1 MTDDAGAPVSPIGSA
16 QVGSAPVGSAPVR
29 PAPRGSASGG
39 SAPRGELG
47 LLLGAGFDLPEI
59 ARQVL
64 NATVPGFADATSVFV
79 LERLFRGEPAARPV
93 GGVVL
98 ARRLGSG
105 FSSTRQQSS
114 DTAFPPGEVIAF
126 AEDSPLGRCVHSGLP
141 VVYEQLD
148 GATLDQVRSDGKTM
162 LARYTSF
169 LALPMIVHDTVI
181 GFIGLAREPGK
192 LAFASSDA
200 TAAATLVARAGT
212 TIVGALTLL
221 KQRTI
226 ADALQRG
233 LLAAEPPAPSR
244 LEMAGRCLPAD
255 RQLIGGDW
263 YDVIPL
269 PRDRTGLVV
278 GDVMGHGPEAAAIM
292 AQLRAAAHALA
303 DLDLPP
309 AELLERLNRLAATLP
324 NLVLATCAYAVIDPL
339 SRECAIAGA
348 GHLPPVLAFPD
359 GTTRILDLPAGESL
373 GLGTEIYRE
382 AAVALPPGAVLALFT
397 DGLVESRT
405 RAFDQGILALQT
417 VLSTS
422 CEDLEATCDALIG
435 TLADHYEDDVTVVLA
450 RIPAAPRLT
459 PFTTNVR
466 GASSIPSV
474 APVADGMPLRSR
486 VTREKGCPESAPA
499 SLCPGWLRVWSRC
512 IWVSC

>member
-16 QVGSAPVGSAPVR
+16 PAGSLPVGSAPAGAA
-29 PAPRGSASGG
+29 PAGKAPAGREPVGKAPAGAAPVGRAPRGRAARGSASAGSASVGSVSAG

-79 LERLFRGEPAARPV
+79 LERLFRGEPVTHQV

-105 FSSTRQQSS
+105 FSSAGQQSS

-126 AEDSPLGRCVHSGLP
+126 AEDSPLGRCVHSGLA
-141 VVYEQLD
+141 VVYDQLD
-148 GATLDQVRSDGKTM
+148 GAILDQVRSDGKTM

-244 LEMAGRCLPAD
+244 LEMAGRCVPAD

-269 PRDRTGLVV
+269 PRDRTGLIV
-278 GDVMGHGPEAAAIM
+278 GDVMGHGPEAAAVM
-292 AQLRAAAHALA
+292 AQLRAAAHVLA

-324 NLVLATCAYAVIDPL
+324 NLVLATCAYAVIDPV

-359 GTTRILDLPAGESL
+359 GTARILDLPAGESL
-373 GLGTEIYRE
+373 GLGMEIYRE
-382 AAVALPPGAVLALFT
+382 TAVPLPPGAVLALFT

-405 RAFDQGILALQT
+405 RAFDQGILALEA
-417 VLSTS
+417 VLCAS
-422 CEDLEATCDALIG
+422 CEDLEAACDALIA

-450 RIPAAPRLT
+450 RIPAQLLN
-459 PFTTNVR
+459 PFTTNVC
-466 GASSIPSV
+466 GASPATPS
-474 APVADGMPLRSR
+474 R
-486 VTREKGCPESAPA
+486 PA
-499 SLCPGWLRVWSRC
+499 R
-512 IWVSC
+512 